1 MYQSFMYSLTVAL
14 YAVGITLAWS
24 VIVLCILICLNY
36 FKHLRYYY
44 AIYKHPEIFGN
55 AKSIPW
61 EVKKQ
66 LMGKMAKRTENAFNG
81 LNPDKEN
88 CVSLKIY
95 CPDEAESA

>member
-1 MYQSFMYSLTVAL
+1 MYQSLIFSVTAAL

-24 VIVLCILICLNY
+24 LVVFCVLICLNY

-44 AIYKHPEIFGN
+44 AIYKHPEVFGN
-55 AKSIPW
+55 AKNIPW

-66 LMGKMAKRTENAFNG
+66 LMGKMAKRTENSFSS

-88 CVSLKIY
+88 FVGLKIY